1 MRSNTNIRK
10 IVIWLVVIAV
20 VSLTIAAIAFFN
32 TENYIVRFW
41 DRSNFEGNSIDEVKT
56 FDIDKVKTFDVEQ
69 LKKIYIHS
77 VSSDVSVFSTDE
89 EDVKIHFYGSST
101 AGSEKELPN
110 LITNLEGNKL
120 KIEIKYPKALL
131 YYPKELFYNA
141 TVVLDVYIPQDYTGN
156 INIDTVSADVDMSG
170 LDLNDFKCK
179 TVSGDLRIESLGSDN
194 LTLHTTSGDV
204 DIVDFSGNLE
214 ADSVSGDIDV
224 EYRVFDNNVDIK
236 TISGKVKIDLPQYA
250 EFHLK
255 TNTVSGEV
263 VAKFPITIISFNK
276 MNQLE
281 GTVGT
286 GDNRIVVDT
295 VSGDIYI
302 NKF

>member
-20 VSLTIAAIAFFN
+20 VSLTIAAVAFFN

-69 LKKIYIHS
+69 LKEIYIHS

-120 KIEIKYPKALL
+120 KIEIKYPKV
-131 YYPKELFYNA
+131 LFYNA
-141 TVVLDVYIPQDYTGN
+141 NVVLDIYIPQDYGES
-156 INIDTVSADVDMSG
+156 IIVEAVSADIDISN
-170 LDLNDFKCK
+170 LDINNFQCK
-179 TVSGDLRIESLGSDN
+179 TVSGDLKIKSLGSDN
-194 LTLHTTSGDV
+194 LILKTTSGEMN
-204 DIVDFSGNLE
+204 IMDFMGNLE
-214 ADSVSGDIDV
+214 ADSVSGDINAR
-224 EYRVFDNNVDIK
+224 YRVFDNNIDVK
-236 TISGKVKIDLPQYA
+236 TISGKVKIDLPKNA
-250 EFHLK
+250 EFYLK

-263 VAKFPITIISFNK
+263 VTEFPITIISFGK

-281 GTVGT
+281 GTVGA
-286 GDNRIVVDT
+286 GDNSIIIDT

-302 NKF
+302 NK

>member
-1 MRSNTNIRK
+1 MKNNTNIQK
-10 IVIWLVVIAV
+10 MVIWLVVIAA

-32 TENYIVRFW
+32 TENHMVNFM
-41 DRSNFEGNSIDEVKT
+41 DRDNFEGNSIDEVTT
-56 FDIDKVKTFDVEQ
+56 FGIDQ
-69 LKKIYIHS
+69 LKEIYIHS
-77 VSSDVSVFSTDE
+77 MSSDVSVFSTDE
-89 EDVKIHFYGSST
+89 EDIKIHFYGRS
-101 AGSEKELPN
+101 ALKSERTLPK

-120 KIEIKYPKALL
+120 IIEIKYPKVI
-131 YYPKELFYNA
+131 FYNA
-141 TVVLDVYIPQDYTGN
+141 NVVLDVYIPQDYRES
-156 INIDTVSADVDMSG
+156 IIIDTVSADVDISN
-170 LDLNDFKCK
+170 LDLNNFQCK

-194 LTLHTTSGDV
+194 LTLNTVSGDV
-204 DIVDFSGNLE
+204 DIVDFSGNLK

-224 EYRVFDNNVDIK
+224 GYRVFDNNIDVK

-250 EFHLK
+250 EFYLK

-286 GDNRIVVDT
+286 GDNSIIINT

-302 NKF
+302 NK

>member
-1 MRSNTNIRK
+1 MRNNTNIQK
-10 IVIWLVVIAV
+10 MVIWLVIIAA

-32 TENYIVRFW
+32 TENYMVNFR
-41 DRSNFEGNSIDEVKT
+41 DRNNFEGNSIDEVTT
-56 FDIDKVKTFDVEQ
+56 FGIDQ
-69 LKKIYIHS
+69 LKEIYIRS

-89 EDVKIHFYGSST
+89 EDIKIHFYGRSALKSGK
-101 AGSEKELPN
+101 ALPR
-110 LITNLEGNKL
+110 LITNLEGSKL
-120 KIEIKYPKALL
+120 KIEIEYPRV
-131 YYPKELFYNA
+131 LFYNA
-141 TVVLDVYIPQDYTGN
+141 NVVLDVYIPQDYRES
-156 INIDTVSADVDMSG
+156 IIIDTVSADVGISN
-170 LDLNDFKCK
+170 LDLNNFRCK

-194 LTLHTTSGDV
+194 LTLNTTSGDV
-204 DIVDFSGNLE
+204 DIVGFSGNLK

-224 EYRVFDNNVDIK
+224 GYKVFDNNIDVK

-250 EFHLK
+250 EFYLK

-263 VAKFPITIISFNK
+263 VAKFPITIITFNK